1 MKPTTDA
8 LNKWLQTMII
18 HPLFNQARFY
28 RNNNSDATIEWEF
41 VPRSVNKHTSIVPA
55 LSINIFNLKKN
66 RNDEKFVHKMSLSIK
81 TPDLFIA
88 NTDIHDKEDE
98 YNSYFNIHLK
108 DIIIFKKLCVEQFDK
123 IRHLYFKNVPYEPAK
138 SKEVYCKEYRNFLM
152 FKESMFGYFYN
163 CEKINAKL
171 KDLKKDFVKGE

>member
-18 HPLFNQARFY
+18 HPLFIQARFHK
-28 RNNNSDATIEWEF
+28 NNITDAVIEWEF

-55 LSINIFNLKKN
+55 LFINIFNLKKN
-66 RNDEKFVHKMSLSIK
+66 RNDDKFVHKVLLSIK
-81 TPDLFIA
+81 TPALFIA
-88 NTDIHDKEDE
+88 NTDIHDKTDE
-98 YNSYFNIHLK
+98 YHSYYNIHLK
-108 DIIIFKKLCVEQFDK
+108 DIVKFKKLCDEQFNK

-138 SKEVYCKEYRNFLM
+138 SKEVYCKAYQEFLM

-163 CEKINAKL
+163 CEKNNTKL